1 MKLSK
6 VSIMLVG
13 AAFVFSSG
21 ALAGESHKGKLQLAE
36 KIEVAGKAINP
47 GEYKV
52 EWTGS
57 GMAVQVS
64 LVQGK
69 QTIATFPAHVTEEAT
84 PNKATAYLSSAEMEG
99 SRSLKA
105 IYIGGKRTTLELEQ
119 KEASQQMMGSSE
131 SK

>member
-6 VSIMLVG
+6 LLIMLIG
-13 AAFVFSSG
+13 TAFAFSSG
-21 ALAGESHKGKLQLAE
+21 ALAGETNKAKLHLAE
-36 KIEVAGKAINP
+36 KIEVEGKTINP

-57 GMAVQVS
+57 GMTVQVS

-69 QTIATFPAHVTEEAT
+69 QTIATFPAHVTEQAT
-84 PNKATAYLSSAEMEG
+84 PNKHDAYGISADMEG
-99 SRSLKA
+99 FRSLTA
-105 IYIGGKRTTLELEQ
+105 IYIAGKRTTLELER
-119 KEASQQMMGSSE
+119 KESSQQTRSTE

>member
-1 MKLSK
+1 
-6 VSIMLVG
+6 MLVG

-21 ALAGESHKGKLQLAE
+21 VLAGETNKGKLHLAE
-36 KIEVAGKAINP
+36 KIEVEGKTINP

-69 QTIATFPAHVTEEAT
+69 QTIATFPAHVTEEAS
-84 PNKATAYLSSAEMEG
+84 PNKSDAYGSSAKMEG
-99 SRSLKA
+99 SRSLTS
-105 IYIGGKRTTLELEQ
+105 IYIGGKRTTLELEP
-119 KEASQQMMGSSE
+119 KEANRQTMGSTE

>member
-21 ALAGESHKGKLQLAE
+21 ALAGESKQGKLHLTE
-36 KIEVAGKAINP
+36 NIEVEGKTIMP
-47 GEYKV
+47 VEYKV

-57 GMAVQVS
+57 AMAVQVS

-69 QTIATFPAHVTEEAT
+69 QTIATFPAHVTEQAT
-84 PNKATAYLSSAEMEG
+84 PNKHDAYGSSAEMEG
-99 SRSLKA
+99 SRSLSA
-105 IYIGGKRTTLELEQ
+105 IYIGGNSNQADRP
-119 KEASQQMMGSSE
+119 
-131 SK
+131 

>member
-6 VSIMLVG
+6 VSITLVG

-21 ALAGESHKGKLQLAE
+21 ALAGESDKGKLHLTE
-36 KIEVAGKAINP
+36 KIEVEGKTINT

-69 QTIATFPAHVTEEAT
+69 QTIATFPAHVTEQAT
-84 PNKATAYLSSAEMEG
+84 PNKSDAYGISAEMEG
-99 SRSLKA
+99 ARSLRA
-105 IYIGGKRTTLELEQ
+105 IYIGGKRTTLELER
-119 KEASQQMMGSSE
+119 KEASPQTGSTE